1 MEIELTKHARKRLKE
16 RKIQL
21 TQIRATVLAPD
32 KWFYG
37 EEGEINTRRK
47 TTPMKIEY
55 DREADAA
62 YLRLSQKKPERSIE
76 VSKYV
81 IIDVDDNGQPVG
93 IEVLFA
99 SKTLQD
105 FTPWFSL
112 SEAAEYLG
120 FSEVTLRRWVKAKKI
135 PAYKIG
141 RAYQFKKEDLDR
153 FIEKHK
159 VSA

>member
-1 MEIELTKHARKRLKE
+1 
-16 RKIQL
+16 
-21 TQIRATVLAPD
+21 
-32 KWFYG
+32 
-37 EEGEINTRRK
+37 
-47 TTPMKIEY
+47 MKIEY